1 MRKVILP
8 AISIVLAVIV
18 FSFLCYSHP
27 WLMTAREQSQ
37 LWLYSLDYL
46 CSRLSEPG
54 GLARYIGEFIVQF
67 YYYIGW
73 GATVTAVFVLI
84 MNWLWWQ
91 VVCRIWHHWREEA
104 CPKWLL
110 MLSLIP
116 LIWLWLQLLIILV
129 QLKVSM
135 V

>member
-1 MRKVILP
+1 MRKIFLP
-8 AISIVLAVIV
+8 AISIVLAAIV

-73 GATVTAVFVLI
+73 GATVTAV
-84 MNWLWWQ
+84 NG
-91 VVCRIWHHWREEA
+91 
-104 CPKWLL
+104 KG
-110 MLSLIP
+110 
-116 LIWLWLQLLIILV
+116 
-129 QLKVSM
+129 KVTQFKDWEQRRSEIAAEIQHYGIGKKPA
-135 V
+135 VDSQTDDW